1 MSTDLRK
8 YGTRLLRSAAARVA
22 DGIMTGHDW
31 PNNDRELAQLQAAS
45 LLRES
50 ADEIEALREWA
61 KLAFRVINH
70 VGPLMLTLESETSAE
85 QNLTD
90 RLREM
95 AEAVA
100 IQYPAISG
108 VEYQAALRD
117 SRDALKESA

>member
-1 MSTDLRK
+1 MTTDLRK
-8 YGTRLLRSAAARVA
+8 YGTRLLRSCAARVE
-22 DGIMTGHDW
+22 DGIMTGHDCS
-31 PNNDRELAQLQAAS
+31 NTDHELARLQGAK

-61 KLAFRVINH
+61 KLAFRVINN
-70 VGPLMLTLESETSAE
+70 VGPLMLTLESETSADAE
-85 QNLTD
+85 MTD

-108 VEYQAALRD
+108 VHFTAAVQ
-117 SRDALKESA
+117 DAKEALGEL